1 MAPLRE
7 QVEEISDEV
16 LLSRLQA
23 GEQELFVAL
32 IRRYEPTVDLND
44 GNQSSD

>member
-1 MAPLRE
+1 MTSIRE

-23 GEQELFVAL
+23 GEQKLFVAL
-32 IRRYEPTVDLND
+32 VRRYEPTVDLND